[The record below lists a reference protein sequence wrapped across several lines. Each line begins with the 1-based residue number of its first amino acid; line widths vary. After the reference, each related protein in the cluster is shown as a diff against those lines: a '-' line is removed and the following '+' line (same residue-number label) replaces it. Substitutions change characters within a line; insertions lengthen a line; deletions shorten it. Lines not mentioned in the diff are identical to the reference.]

1 MGRKKQSRP
10 VKRRRVILEADDS
23 VVAEEQTTLM
33 EHQHHENQGGVE
45 GEDEMA
51 RAIELL
57 RKTPS
62 HQVEA
67 AAAEA
72 TRLDLGRKDRWIHLR
87 PPKIPSSRSSTK
99 TTTFAIAFKEC
110 ASNEETQVSSNQ
122 TRNDDR
128 LTLKN
133 NLQANAS
140 TGSDKATPDT
150 VDNASANT
158 ASSGA
163 VLLSYIPP
171 WARGLGFARL
181 GIEDFEALQELHQLI
196 KNRVNRRSEK
206 NNDSSSSDLQWASWS
221 GSIED
226 PRKRAFGFLP
236 GTWVSSHSWNMDTIA
251 WKMPFVSCLLHIWH
265 CMDCKPFL
273 SRLTNSKP
281 LPNIRDTILKYVMID
296 LISQCRKVMR
306 MMRYETAN
314 EYGTNG
320 LCWCWK
326 SPRCQKV

>member
-10 VKRRRVILEADDS
+10 VKRRLVMLEADDS

-33 EHQHHENQGGVE
+33 EDQHHENQGGVE

-57 RKTPS
+57 RNTPS

-87 PPKIPSSRSSTK
+87 PPKIPSSRSPTT
-99 TTTFAIAFKEC
+99 TTTFAIAFSEC
-110 ASNEETQVSSNQ
+110 YSNEETQVSSSQ
-122 TRNDDR
+122 TREDNQSV
-128 LTLKN
+128 LKKS
-133 NLQANAS
+133 LLE
-140 TGSDKATPDT
+140 
-150 VDNASANT
+150 NASAGDDKVTPNTIENESTNT
-158 ASSGA
+158 AKSSA
-163 VLLSYIPP
+163 VLSSHIPP

-196 KNRVNRRSEK
+196 KYRVNRRRSEK
-206 NNDSSSSDLQWASWS
+206 NNDLSSSSDLEWASWS

-236 GTWVSSHSWNMDTIA
+236 GTWVSSHAWNVHNSNNA
-251 WKMPFVSCLLHIWH
+251 ARLLSFASLALHEVCH
-265 CMDCKPFL
+265 
-273 SRLTNSKP
+273 
-281 LPNIRDTILKYVMID
+281 
-296 LISQCRKVMR
+296 
-306 MMRYETAN
+306 
-314 EYGTNG
+314 
-320 LCWCWK
+320 
-326 SPRCQKV
+326 